1 MENIFRKTVKD
12 EVKRHLSLSSTQ
24 KKRRNEIQML
34 NLLEKI
40 RKGDHSSEDKIRKV
54 HTKWK
59 RFCCVRNQ
67 EYVVPEKRR
76 VVDFALSNC
85 H

>member
-1 MENIFRKTVKD
+1 
-12 EVKRHLSLSSTQ
+12 
-24 KKRRNEIQML
+24 ML